1 MGRTAEFDR
10 DTAIEAALGEFW
22 AHGFNGTS
30 TETLCQV
37 TGLGRSSLYNAFRN
51 KIGLYEECMSTYL
64 AAADESVDSIL
75 KRESSTVYERV
86 STLFDDLIDSELE
99 RRASGGP
106 SGCFSVNTALEAADN
121 PELSGPYEQLQT
133 NLQRRLA
140 VMTDY
145 LRAGQASGDIART
158 LPPSA
163 QAEII
168 NGAVVGIRVAARVG
182 SRPESMRAIASGAL
196 IVLTP

>member
-10 DTAIEAALGEFW
+10 STAVEAALGEFW

-30 TETLCQV
+30 TETLCQA

-64 AAADESVDSIL
+64 AAADESVDAIL
-75 KRESSTVYERV
+75 KRESSTVHERV
-86 STLFDDLIDSELE
+86 SALFDDLIDSELE
-99 RRASGGP
+99 RRAAGGP

-121 PELSGPYEQLQT
+121 PELSGPYEQLKT
-133 NLQRRLA
+133 NLHSRLS
-140 VMTDY
+140 VMADY
-145 LRAGQASGDIART
+145 LRAGQASGDIACT

-182 SRPESMRAIASGAL
+182 SGAESMRAIASGAL
-196 IVLTP
+196 MVLTP